1 MQLYTTHHNY
11 EQHTPRWTMHYTSQP
26 RTTHITTQY
35 MSKPWTKQLYT
46 THATTMNNTHHNKP
60 CTTHHNHE
68 QHTSHHYI
76 YCNHI
81 LHMSQLNMHINMS
94 KSHPTCHIN
103 VMKCA
108 DLCNENRILKY
119 PFVSSGVSLFVNPF
133 GVSLSPSIL
142 SQIKPLE
149 VTSGLNTTSNQSLS
163 YSARKSFNTNHS
175 ISTAQ

>member
-1 MQLYTTHHNY
+1 
-11 EQHTPRWTMHYTSQP
+11 
-26 RTTHITTQY
+26 
-35 MSKPWTKQLYT
+35 
-46 THATTMNNTHHNKP
+46 MNNTHHNKP

-81 LHMSQLNMHINMS
+81 LHMSQPHMHINMS
-94 KSHPTCHIN
+94 KSHPTCHI
-103 VMKCA
+103 CA

-119 PFVSSGVSLFVNPF
+119 PFFSSGVSLFVNPF
-133 GVSLSPSIL
+133 GVSLSLSVL

-163 YSARKSFNTNHS
+163 YSARKSFNINHN
-175 ISTAQ
+175 ISAAQLLQTSTHAYTKSHLFLQNHKFPLWEILDYLT